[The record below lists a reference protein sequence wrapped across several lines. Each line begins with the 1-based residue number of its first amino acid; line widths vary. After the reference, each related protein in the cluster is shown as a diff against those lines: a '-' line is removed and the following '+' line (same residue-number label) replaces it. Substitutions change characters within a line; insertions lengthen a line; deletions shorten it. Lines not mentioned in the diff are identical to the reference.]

1 MFSADDQ
8 GETGA
13 GDGQEQA
20 RAGGDRGRTPLT
32 GGDQGRTPVTG
43 ADGWSYLP
51 FERDEETGEHR
62 ITLMREDGLQVAMTL
77 PAFVEQGDEL
87 REIALLVIR
96 ARERWAELKGLG
108 G

>member
-8 GETGA
+8 GETRA
-13 GDGQEQA
+13 DDGQQEA
-20 RAGGDRGRTPLT
+20 
-32 GGDQGRTPVTG
+32 RTPVTG

-51 FERDEETGEHR
+51 FERNEETGEHR
-62 ITLMREDGLQVAMTL
+62 ITLVRDGLEVAMTL

-87 REIALLVIR
+87 REIALQVIR
-96 ARERWAELKGLG
+96 ARERWRDLKGLG